1 MMLLPSCL
9 LGMTEVALPI
19 SASNFAKRR
28 LAQAS
33 AAACDSFEEFVGYPL
48 APPHSRQRAYE
59 GAHLSP
65 RMA

>member
-9 LGMTEVALPI
+9 LGMTEVTLPF
-19 SASNFAKRR
+19 SASTSRSAR

-33 AAACDSFEEFVGYPL
+33 SAACDSSARSSL
-48 APPHSRQRAYE
+48 AIRYVSIPGRAYE
-59 GAHLSP
+59 GVHLSP